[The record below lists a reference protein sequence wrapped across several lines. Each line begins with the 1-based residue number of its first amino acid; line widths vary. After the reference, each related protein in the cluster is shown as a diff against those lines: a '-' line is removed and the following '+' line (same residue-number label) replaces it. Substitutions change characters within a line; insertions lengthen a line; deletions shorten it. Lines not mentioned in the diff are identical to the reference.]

1 MSRAVRGLHYH
12 CLKSMDL
19 RKEGEFMEFCSVEE
33 AIKDISQGKILVVVD
48 DENRENEGDLLMAA
62 ETVTPEAV
70 NFMAKF
76 GRGLICMPA
85 EGYLLDNLDIPSMVQ
100 DNQDSY
106 KTAFTVSVD
115 AKDCTTGISA
125 HERAHTIMT
134 CVMDHAKPSDL
145 IRPGHI
151 FPLRAKDGG
160 VLVRAGHTEAAV
172 DLARLAGLK
181 PTGVICEIMDEDGS
195 MARLPRLVE
204 FAKYHNLKLLTIA
217 SLIEY
222 RRRTEKLIRRIASA
236 SLPTSFGDFTI
247 VAYENTVSGEH
258 HVALVKGDVSGSGSV
273 LVRVHSECLTGDAF
287 GSERCDCGEQFRYAM
302 GKIAEEG
309 SGVLLYM
316 RQEGRGIGLLNK
328 IRAYEL
334 QDQGKDTVE
343 ANLALGFPEDL
354 RSYGIGAQ
362 ILADLGV
369 TDMRLLTNNPKKISG
384 LSGYGLSIVGRI
396 PIEVGKTSDNQFYL
410 ETKKIKM
417 GHILE
422 NLG

>member
-1 MSRAVRGLHYH
+1 
-12 CLKSMDL
+12 MDL
-19 RKEGEFMEFCSVEE
+19 HKVGGLMEFCSVEE
-33 AIKDISQGKILVVVD
+33 AIKDVSQGKILVVVD
-48 DENRENEGDLLMAA
+48 DESRENEGDLLMAA
-62 ETVTPEAV
+62 EAVTPEAV
-70 NFMAKF
+70 NFMAKY

-85 EGYLLDNLDIPSMVQ
+85 EGYILDKLDIPSMVQ

-115 AKDCTTGISA
+115 AKDCSTGISA
-125 HERAHTIMT
+125 YERAHTIKV
-134 CVMDHAKPSDL
+134 CLKEDAKPSDL

-151 FPLRAKDGG
+151 FPLRAKEGG

-172 DLARLAGLK
+172 DLAQLAGLK
-181 PTGVICEIMDEDGS
+181 PAGVICEIMDEDGS

-204 FAKYHNLKLLTIA
+204 YAKQHDLKLLTIA

-222 RRRTEKLIRRIASA
+222 RRRTEKLIRRVASA

-247 VAYENTVSGEH
+247 VAYENTISGEH
-258 HVALVKGDVSGSGSV
+258 HVALVMGDVKGLGSV

-287 GSERCDCGEQFRYAM
+287 GSARCDCGEQFRYAM
-302 GKIAEEG
+302 KKIAEEG
-309 SGVLLYM
+309 RGVLLYM

-343 ANLALGFPEDL
+343 ANLALGFPDDL

-384 LSGYGLSIVGRI
+384 LSGYGLRIEDRI
-396 PIEVGKTSDNQFYL
+396 PIEVGKTSDNTFYL
-410 ETKKIKM
+410 ETKKSKM

-422 NLG
+422 HLG